1 MPGVDDRRSPWRPVA
16 VVAAAAL
23 AVAAAPAAVLLGAP
37 LALGAP
43 HLVADVRWLVLRRRL
58 PAALLGVS
66 AAATVS
72 LIALR
77 ALEIAGHA
85 PAGAARLEA
94 VVAAAWVIAGV
105 VTGRA
110 GAIRHTRRDRA
121 SEPVRAARWLPFV
134 AVAGALA
141 LAPTAATRAAVV
153 LLHNLVALALWIA
166 LFRPPRR
173 TAAAAVVAVVV
184 GVALLAIVGP
194 ALAPELGLPRDR
206 AFEAAAIA
214 FAPSLAP
221 AVATGAL
228 EVVLFLQLVHY
239 AIWLVFVPAACG
251 PRSRARRSEL
261 GVAALV
267 ALAPIGVAVALA
279 AGAGPRAVRDAYLSL
294 AVFHAYLELAVWAF
308 VAARAEATERGAGAT
323 ALEARAA

>member
-1 MPGVDDRRSPWRPVA
+1 MPGVDDGRPPLRSVA

-43 HLVADVRWLVLRRRL
+43 HLVADVRWLVLRRRM
-58 PAALLGVS
+58 PAALLVAS

-94 VVAAAWVIAGV
+94 AVAAAWVIAGV
-105 VTGRA
+105 VAGRA
-110 GAIRHTRRDRA
+110 LALE
-121 SEPVRAARWLPFV
+121 SVRPARWLPFV
-134 AVAGALA
+134 AVAGVLA
-141 LAPTAATRAAVV
+141 LAPTAPTRAAVV
-153 LLHNLVALALWIA
+153 LLHNLVALALWVA

-173 TAAAAVVAVVV
+173 AAVAVVGAVVV
-184 GVALLAIVGP
+184 GVGLLAIVGP
-194 ALAPELGLPRDR
+194 ALAHALGLPRDR

-228 EVVLFLQLVHY
+228 EAVLFLQLVHY
-239 AIWLVFVPAACG
+239 AVWLVFVPAACG
-251 PRSRARRSEL
+251 PRSGDRRSEIGL
-261 GVAALV
+261 AALV
-267 ALAPIGVAVALA
+267 ALTPIGVAVALA
-279 AGAGPRAVRDAYLSL
+279 AGGGPRAVRDAYLSL
-294 AVFHAYLELAVWAF
+294 AVFHAYLELAAWAF
-308 VAARAEATERGAGAT
+308 VAARGDAPDRRVGAT